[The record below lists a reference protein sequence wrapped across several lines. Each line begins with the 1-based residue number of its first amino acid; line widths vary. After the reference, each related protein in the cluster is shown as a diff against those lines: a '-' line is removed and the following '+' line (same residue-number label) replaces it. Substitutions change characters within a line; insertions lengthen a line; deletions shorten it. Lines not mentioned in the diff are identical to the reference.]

1 MFANSP
7 GFDNKHNILILKQ
20 MLLWNKCRFPIFS
33 QNRKIACS
41 TFPFDPTFPF
51 HALKKWHLNLN
62 SMFVYLWKQGKC
74 FGKMSIGC
82 MQNLVSLQNIF
93 IFIFFNNE
101 MWGRKGENYAK
112 ICLPGDSAVAHSL
125 RPAVE
130 GEGWDKELLEKGSRP
145 NTFVLSLFSEYS

>member
-1 MFANSP
+1 
-7 GFDNKHNILILKQ
+7 
-20 MLLWNKCRFPIFS
+20 
-33 QNRKIACS
+33 
-41 TFPFDPTFPF
+41 
-51 HALKKWHLNLN
+51 
-62 SMFVYLWKQGKC
+62 
-74 FGKMSIGC
+74 MSIGC

-130 GEGWDKELLEKGSRP
+130 GKGWDKELLENGSRP

>member
-1 MFANSP
+1 MLWENEYRMYAELGVTS
-7 GFDNKHNILILKQ
+7 KH
-20 MLLWNKCRFPIFS
+20 FF
-33 QNRKIACS
+33 
-41 TFPFDPTFPF
+41 FF
-51 HALKKWHLNLN
+51 
-62 SMFVYLWKQGKC
+62 
-74 FGKMSIGC
+74 
-82 MQNLVSLQNIF
+82 
-93 IFIFFNNE
+93 FFNNE

>member
-1 MFANSP
+1 
-7 GFDNKHNILILKQ
+7 
-20 MLLWNKCRFPIFS
+20 
-33 QNRKIACS
+33 
-41 TFPFDPTFPF
+41 
-51 HALKKWHLNLN
+51 
-62 SMFVYLWKQGKC
+62 
-74 FGKMSIGC
+74 
-82 MQNLVSLQNIF
+82 
-93 IFIFFNNE
+93 